1 MLSVLQF
8 AASILKQGINNA
20 FHLLTVG
27 YFQQPAQNSLNSTS
41 SAPLKMKNIV
51 ILGGSYAGVSTAHRI
66 LKQAA
71 KTPTG
76 ITPFKITLV
85 SPDTHFYWSMASPR
99 GILPGQLADD
109 QLFQPIAAGFKQYR
123 GSQFEFILAHA
134 TSLDVDG
141 KTVTISESDGLSNG
155 ISIAVDQKELD
166 YDYLILA
173 TGSRTRNDTPLKGL
187 GSTDKTKAALHDFQT
202 RIEKAKTIVV
212 AGGGVTGVEVAGELG
227 FQYGRQKKIILVS
240 SALVPEMSLQ
250 SQASPSIMLAS
261 FPVRV
266 CTTLRPHR

>member
-1 MLSVLQF
+1 MLGVLQL
-8 AASILKQGINNA
+8 AASVIKQGVNHA
-20 FHLLTVG
+20 FHLLTIG
-27 YFQQPAQNSLNSTS
+27 YFQQPAQHSINPNS
-41 SAPLKMKNIV
+41 SAPLKMRNVV
-51 ILGGSYAGVSTAHRI
+51 ILGGSYAGVSIAHRI

-71 KTPTG
+71 KNPAG
-76 ITPFKITLV
+76 IAPFKITLV

-109 QLFQPIAAGFKQYR
+109 QLFQPIAAGFKHYP

-155 ISIAVDQKELD
+155 IGDAVDQRELD

-187 GSTDKTKAALHDFQT
+187 GSTDKTKAALHDFQK

-227 FQYGRQKKIILVS
+227 FQYGRQKEILLVS
-240 SALVPEMSLQ
+240 SPMVSEMSLQ
-250 SQASPSIMLAS
+250 S
-261 FPVRV
+261 RN
-266 CTTLRPHR
+266 